1 MLMNARNPMTVLR
14 GRHARRHAPI
24 FLEVTIVYAQKDV
37 KETEK
42 DAVKNPLP
50 NQGKSTYWSL
60 H

>member
-1 MLMNARNPMTVLR
+1 MTVLR